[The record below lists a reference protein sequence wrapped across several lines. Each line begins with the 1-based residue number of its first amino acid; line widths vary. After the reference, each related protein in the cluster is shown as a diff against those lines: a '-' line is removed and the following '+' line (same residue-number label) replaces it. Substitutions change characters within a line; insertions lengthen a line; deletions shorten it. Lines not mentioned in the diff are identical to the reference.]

1 MFKLFE
7 RRECL
12 FYILSVAVLLRLC
25 IGLHSYSGRAMMS
38 AAVMVC
44 VKWSKKTKET
54 ALQAQAH
61 HRAMATMR
69 HSDTGWR
76 LL

>member
-7 RRECL
+7 RRVCL
-12 FYILSVAVLLRLC
+12 LYILSVAVLLRLC
-25 IGLHSYSGRAMMS
+25 IGLHSYSGRALMC
-38 AAVMVC
+38 AAVTVG
-44 VKWSKKTKET
+44 VTKSRRAKET
-54 ALQAQAH
+54 ALQAQAL
-61 HRAMATMR
+61 HRAMGTMK